1 LESALKNFLGQR
13 HLSLVHADVS
23 DKIGENTSLC
33 RRLAM
38 YRKICSFVIL
48 ATGAVSMVGCTAG
61 ATASWPTEVLNTL
74 LSVLGGTIFSALLG
88 SIFPAV

>member
-1 LESALKNFLGQR
+1 
-13 HLSLVHADVS
+13 
-23 DKIGENTSLC
+23 
-33 RRLAM
+33 M